1 MSSEAVAFESA
12 RSASI
17 INMLMN
23 RYECDADVLRKSMD
37 SAKSDLV
44 FLPKRCCEALRH
56 TRRWALAVSVDE

>member
-1 MSSEAVAFESA
+1 MGSEAVAFESV

-23 RYECDADVLRKSMD
+23 WYECDADARRKSMD

-44 FLPKRCCEALRH
+44 FLPKRCCEALPH
-56 TRRWALAVSVDE
+56 TWRWTLTVSVDK